1 MDDTGAGS
9 KAGGQAP
16 HAQAMI
22 ARLESLAPGM
32 PIVFGGDR
40 VAFVSDA
47 LAAAFRPGDRLVVVP
62 ETGDLLHVPADVHAL
77 ADAAVG
83 RAYAAFQQMGAVSDQ
98 AITAFFEAFAQA
110 LADDGVWAKIAAAN
124 AEDVKAAQARGRST
138 TRLAVGDGLRRDMIA
153 GLRAWRDAPAGR
165 GRVLEQIR
173 HEGWSVEQ
181 VTAPL
186 GVVGF
191 VFEGRPNVFADA
203 TGVLRTGNAV
213 VFRIGSDALGTA
225 RAIVEH
231 ALDPALKASGL
242 PDGAAALVAS
252 AAHAAGWAMF
262 SDPRLALAV
271 ARGSGPAVAQLGA
284 IARQAGT
291 PVSLHGT
298 GGAWI
303 VADPSADAARFEAAV
318 YHSLD
323 RKVCNT
329 LNVCC
334 IVRERAE
341 ELIPVFLRALEAA
354 GARRSGCKLH
364 VLEGTETLIPQ
375 AWRAARARVRRAE
388 GERDEPLVELL
399 AEAELGREWEWEETP
414 EVTLAVV
421 DDVDAAVALFNR
433 YSPRF
438 AASLIARDE
447 TAHERFYAAIDA
459 PFTGDGFTR
468 WVDGQYA
475 LDRPEL
481 GLSNWEHGRLF
492 ARGGVLAG
500 DGVFTVRARVRQED
514 PNLDRNPETAKRF

>member
-1 MDDTGAGS
+1 MAADLDGTGSSSKSGSAG
-9 KAGGQAP
+9 
-16 HAQAMI
+16 AMI
-22 ARLESLAPGM
+22 ARLDGLAPGM

-47 LAAAFRPGDRLVVVP
+47 LAAAFRPGDRLVVVQ
-62 ETGDLLHVPADVHAL
+62 ESGDLLHIPAEVHAL
-77 ADAAVG
+77 TDAAVG
-83 RAYAAFQQMGAVSDQ
+83 RAHRAFHQMGSVTDA
-98 AITAFFEAFAQA
+98 AISAFFDAFAAA
-110 LADDGVWAKIAAAN
+110 LADEAAWAAIAAAN
-124 AEDVKAAQARGRST
+124 AEDVARAQARGRSV
-138 TRLAVGDGLRRDMIA
+138 TRLAVSAAMRADMIA
-153 GLRAWRDAPAGR
+153 GLRGWRDSPAGR
-165 GRVLEQIR
+165 GKVLERIE
-173 HEGWSVEQ
+173 HPGWSVEQ

-203 TGVLRTGNAV
+203 TGVLRTGNTV

-231 ALDPALKASGL
+231 ALDPALRAAGL
-242 PDGAAALVAS
+242 PEGAAALVAS
-252 AAHAAGWAMF
+252 PEHAAGWAMF

-298 GGAWI
+298 GGAWL
-303 VADPSADAARFEAAV
+303 VADAAADARRFEAAV

-334 IVRERAE
+334 VVRERAD
-341 ELIPVFLRALEAA
+341 ELVPIFLRALEAA
-354 GARRSGCKLH
+354 GERRVGCKLH
-364 VLEGTETLIPQ
+364 VLDGAEAYVPQ
-375 AWRAARARVRRAE
+375 AWRQARVKVRRAE
-388 GERDEPLVELL
+388 GEVDEPLVEPL

-421 DDVDAAVALFNR
+421 EDAAAAVALFNR

-438 AASLIARDE
+438 AASLISQDPE
-447 TAHERFYAAIDA
+447 AHERFYAAVDA

-475 LDRPEL
+475 LSRPEL

-500 DGVFTVRARVRQED
+500 DGVFTVRSRARQD
-514 PNLDRNPETAKRF
+514 DLNLDRNPDTAKRL